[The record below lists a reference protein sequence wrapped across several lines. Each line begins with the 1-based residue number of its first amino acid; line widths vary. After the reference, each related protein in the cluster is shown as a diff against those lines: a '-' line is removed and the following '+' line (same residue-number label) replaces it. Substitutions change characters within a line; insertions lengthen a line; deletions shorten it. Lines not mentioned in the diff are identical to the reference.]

1 MITVGALQ
9 SENSHLQSAFMII
22 SPGGLR
28 HWKDREEPMTTALV
42 RLDTEVAL
50 LQTRSDSLS
59 WPADER
65 FT

>member
-1 MITVGALQ
+1 
-9 SENSHLQSAFMII
+9 
-22 SPGGLR
+22 
-28 HWKDREEPMTTALV
+28 MTTALV